1 MKFLHAA
8 DLHLDRSFEGLTT
21 IPEYFQ
27 ENLATANKK
36 MLKNIVDTAI
46 TEAVDF
52 ILFVGD
58 TFHQNRPTL
67 KTQRYFFQEMA
78 RLDEAKIPV
87 FMKFWKS

>member
-8 DLHLDRSFEGLTT
+8 DLHLDRAFEGLTT
-21 IPEYFQ
+21 VPEHFQ
-27 ENLATANKK
+27 KYLATANQK
-36 MLKNIVDTAI
+36 MLQNIVDTAI

-52 ILFVGD
+52 ILLAGD

-78 RLDEAKIPV
+78 RLDEANIPV
-87 FMKFWKS
+87 FYEFWQP